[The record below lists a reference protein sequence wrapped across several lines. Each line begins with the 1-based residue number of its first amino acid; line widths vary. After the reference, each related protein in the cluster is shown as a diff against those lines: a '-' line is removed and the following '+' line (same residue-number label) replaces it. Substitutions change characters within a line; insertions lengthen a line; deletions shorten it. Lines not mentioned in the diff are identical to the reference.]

1 MNTSCE
7 KLPLVDLNAPKAASH
22 RSRAGKV
29 STEESVEQ
37 DQKDAHYNLG
47 LAYIWSKDRDSA
59 LEQYEILK
67 KLDTEKANELFDE
80 INK

>member
-1 MNTSCE
+1 
-7 KLPLVDLNAPKAASH
+7 VVIG
-22 RSRAGKV
+22 GK
-29 STEESVEQ
+29 Q
-37 DQKDAHYNLG
+37 AIRIDPDDAEVHIYLG